1 MNKKIKFILIS
12 GLLVVIIFPAVVL
25 AANSALDKLGEVGA
39 GDAGPYENVS
49 ETGVSQIVG
58 AVISG
63 ALALIGAIF
72 LALMLYA
79 GYHWMTARGEEEKV
93 EKAKDT
99 IQRAIIGIIIVVGAY
114 AIWKFI
120 FENLIMK

>member
-1 MNKKIKFILIS
+1 
-12 GLLVVIIFPAVVL
+12 VI
-25 AANSALDKLGEVGA
+25 E
-39 GDAGPYENVS
+39 
-49 ETGVSQIVG
+49 
-58 AVISG
+58 G
-63 ALALIGAIF
+63 ALSLIGIIF

-99 IQRAIIGIIIVVGAY
+99 IQRAIVGIIIVVGAY

-120 FENLIMK
+120 FSYLLNK